1 MQCTG
6 VLLQNDITLDNNIMN
21 IITSMLFIDVYLDSV
36 ISAWNILPLVTV
48 ISTLSNRMFVK
59 LEHSIIT
66 SIRLLEFV

>member
-1 MQCTG
+1 M
-6 VLLQNDITLDNNIMN
+6 LLQNDITLDNNIMN

>member
-1 MQCTG
+1 M
-6 VLLQNDITLDNNIMN
+6 LLQNDIILDNNIMN

-66 SIRLLEFV
+66 RIRLLESV

>member
-66 SIRLLEFV
+66 RIRLLESV

>member
-1 MQCTG
+1 M
-6 VLLQNDITLDNNIMN
+6 LLQNDITLDNNIMN

-66 SIRLLEFV
+66 RIRLLESV